1 MRRDASAS
9 ALARH
14 ARTSRAREHR
24 ERTRMT
30 RISLDGSASKCV
42 VTFLFTIVAFT
53 GGAHGRP
60 LTTTAAKFADTQGD
74 ATKCACVSDARIRF
88 RRSRC
93 APKVDEQFARDDDVA
108 AVLASAKSGRWRVQN
123 EAYPTV
129 DVDFHDLNVHARDI
143 VHQKWWPTIRTAMK
157 TRCQY
162 DSEDFIT
169 PYRVV
174 VSKYAGDTDTRFR
187 SIDTHEDFGEMTF
200 SILLNDPG
208 EFEGGGTIFYGEAW
222 NPKNDTIFA
231 LPARGL
237 TIAPKRPGTLIFHGG
252 QVTHASIPVN
262 SGIRY
267 LLIGFSTVNKE
278 CCASLERAQAATFIG
293 LCFAALFALIFC
305 FNFDTPPSP
314 HRSLRVKAS

>member
-9 ALARH
+9 AFARH

-24 ERTRMT
+24 QPT
-30 RISLDGSASKCV
+30 RIARTSLDGSASKCV
-42 VTFLFTIVAFT
+42 LTFMFTLVVVAR
-53 GGAHGRP
+53 GAHGRP
-60 LTTTAAKFADTQGD
+60 LTTTAAMFADTQGD
-74 ATKCACVSDARIRF
+74 ATTCACVSDARVRF

-108 AVLASAKSGRWRVQN
+108 AVLASAKAGRWRVKN

-129 DVDFHDLNVHARDI
+129 DVDFHDLNARARDI

-157 TRCQY
+157 SYCQY
-162 DSEDFIT
+162 DSEEFIT

-174 VSKYAGDTDTRFR
+174 VSKYAGGTDTSVR
-187 SIDTHEDFGEMTF
+187 SIDKHEDYGEMTF

-208 EFEGGGTIFYGEAW
+208 EFEGGGTIFYDDAW
-222 NPKNDTIFA
+222 DPKNDTIFA

-278 CCASLERAQAATFIG
+278 CCASLERARAAAFIG
-293 LCFAALFALIFC
+293 LCFALFACIFR
-305 FNFDTPPSP
+305 FNVDAPPAP
-314 HRSLRVKAS
+314 HRNLRVKAC